1 MAALCLGAVLTAVL
15 LAVGTPR
22 GAAGQ
27 DMGTEGLLEQGRAAG
42 ISVERLRA
50 VDRRARQA
58 GLGDEATASLL
69 RPAVALAEQ
78 GLPQGAVV
86 SMALEGLAKQVS
98 PDRIQQSLHA
108 SQVRTEKA
116 GRLIRRWASSPKRK
130 SASEASRERLI
141 TVTAETLRQ
150 GVPAREV
157 TALLGRLSPGGDKG
171 QIGRVTG
178 AVGVLPAMKR
188 AGVPSE
194 AAARLLAAAVG
205 AGYDAESLR
214 QMPSALQHARQES
227 GRPVGALAKR
237 ATRGAVQGIPA
248 AQVLRGFLP
257 GAGLGGV
264 LRATR
269 PPEVTL
275 GPGVPPGPGG
285 LSSDAPG
292 IGRKPGPS
300 FEAVGRTPAETI
312 Q

>member
-50 VDRRARQA
+50 VARRARQA
-58 GLGDEATASLL
+58 GLSGEATASLL

-78 GLPQGAVV
+78 GLPASSVL

-108 SQVRTEKA
+108 SQIRTEKA
-116 GRLIRRWASSPKRK
+116 GPLIRRWASPPKRR

-157 TALLGRLSPGGDKG
+157 KALLGRLSPGGDEG

-178 AVGVLPAMKR
+178 AIGVLPAMRR

-214 QMPSALQHARQES
+214 QMPSALQQARQES
-227 GRPVGALAKR
+227 GRPLGTLAQGVIR
-237 ATRGAVQGIPA
+237 AAARGIPA

-275 GPGVPPGPGG
+275 GPGASPGPGG
-285 LSSDAPG
+285 LSSGAPG

-300 FEAVGRTPAETI
+300 SEAVGRIPAETI